1 METWRRNLWVLWFG
15 TFVASASLTM
25 VIPFLPLFLIDIG
38 VHENTEM
45 WAGLLFSS
53 TFMAAAISSPYLG
66 SLADKF
72 GRKKMIIRAGF
83 VLVIVF
89 TLTSFVTNPYQLL
102 ALRIF
107 HGLMAGYIPAVIALI
122 GTNTPDQK
130 VGYALTTISTATA
143 SGRILGPLLGG
154 GIAHLF
160 DNRAAFAFAGILVFL
175 STLSVIF
182 LVKEEKFAIA
192 GARSSVFASFKSA
205 ASNRTFSMVLLLSCL
220 ISISVMTIEPVLSLY
235 IVELGGAAK
244 NTSLLAGF
252 VFSLVGITG
261 ILFATSWGKLA
272 DKIGFRYVLIIGLS
286 GGAIGSIAQI
296 FFHDIWGFSIVRF
309 IYGAFFCAVIPAING
324 LVVRSTP
331 SDFRGRAFGLNNT
344 ANQLGSMIGPI
355 IGGIIGG
362 AFSTHGIFVGTGILL
377 MIAVLL
383 AHSISETRVVNNIL
397 ANTDPKKELNPRVQ
411 ET

>member
-1 METWRRNLWVLWFG
+1 MEIWQKNLWVLWFG

-38 VHENTEM
+38 VNENTEM

-53 TFMAAAISSPYLG
+53 TFMAAAISSPFLG
-66 SLADKF
+66 SLADKY

-83 VLVIVF
+83 VLFIVF
-89 TLTSFVTNPYQLL
+89 TLTSLVTNPYQLL

-122 GTNTPDQK
+122 GTNTPDNK

-143 SGRILGPLLGG
+143 SGRIMGPLLGG

-160 DNRAAFAFAGILVFL
+160 DNRAAFAFAGILVLL

-182 LVKEEKFAIA
+182 LVKEEKFAIS
-192 GARSSVFASFKSA
+192 GTRSSVFESFKLA
-205 ASNRTFSMVLLLSCL
+205 ASNRTFSMVLMVSC
-220 ISISVMTIEPVLSLY
+220 IVSISVMTVEPVLSLY

-272 DKIGFRYVLIIGLS
+272 DRIGFRSVLIIGLA
-286 GGAIGSIAQI
+286 GGAIGSFAQI

-344 ANQLGSMIGPI
+344 ANQLGSMIGPM
-355 IGGIIGG
+355 IGGLIGG
-362 AFSTHGIFVGTGILL
+362 MFSTHGIFVGT
-377 MIAVLL
+377 AVLL
-383 AHSISETRVVNNIL
+383 MVAIFLAQSISESKAASPIV
-397 ANTDPKKELNPRVQ
+397 ANSEPKKELASKV
-411 ET
+411 